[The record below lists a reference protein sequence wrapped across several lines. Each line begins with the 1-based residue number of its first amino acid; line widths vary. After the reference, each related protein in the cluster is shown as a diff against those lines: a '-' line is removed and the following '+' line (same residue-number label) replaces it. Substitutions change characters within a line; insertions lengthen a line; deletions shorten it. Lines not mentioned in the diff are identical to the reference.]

1 MNQSRSTLSVG
12 CRGLLAALVLAW
24 PVLAGAASSDVV
36 GYVLSLDGQ
45 WLMRGSDRAL
55 VVGAAL
61 PADAEL
67 VARSAA
73 AGDRIVVVAARSGAV
88 LLSHQCTSAEACR
101 QPIRLQAA
109 SDGGTR
115 AVLGELMRAVMA
127 RLEGEPDRY
136 VATLTRGPARLG
148 DAVLAWQ
155 DGAVNLAPV
164 LQQVAAG
171 DWLVGLNRL
180 DCAGRPQCT
189 ESLGPAVLAWR
200 PGSPALVPVAGGEP
214 GLYELT
220 LRRRPAGERPELI
233 RRAWVLVAGPSEHAA
248 KAEQFAAALRL
259 TEGWGDAVEPGPR
272 QGFLRA
278 LLDEMSRR

>member
-1 MNQSRSTLSVG
+1 MAELRDFVSRCG
-12 CRGLLAALVLAW
+12 PRAAALLAAVAAAPLV
-24 PVLAGAASSDVV
+24 AADDA
-36 GYVLSLDGQ
+36 GYVLAVEGQ
-45 WLMRGSDRAL
+45 WLLRGSDRAL
-55 VVGAAL
+55 AVGAAL
-61 PADAEL
+61 PADAVL

-88 LLSHQCTSAEACR
+88 LLSHQCGSAEACR

-109 SDGGTR
+109 ADSGAR
-115 AVLGELMRAVMA
+115 ALLGDLMRAVMA
-127 RLEGEPDRY
+127 RLEGDPDRY
-136 VATLTRGPARLG
+136 VATLTRGLARLG

-155 DGAVNLAPV
+155 DGSVNLAPV

-171 DWLVGLNRL
+171 DWLVGLSRL

-189 ESLGPAVLAWR
+189 ESLGPALLAWR
-200 PGSPALVPVAGGEP
+200 PGSTALVPVAGGEP

-233 RRAWVLVAGPSEHAA
+233 RRAWVLVAGPAEHAA
-248 KAEQFAAALRL
+248 KAEQFAAAQRL
-259 TEGWGDAVEPGPR
+259 TEGWGDAVDHGPR